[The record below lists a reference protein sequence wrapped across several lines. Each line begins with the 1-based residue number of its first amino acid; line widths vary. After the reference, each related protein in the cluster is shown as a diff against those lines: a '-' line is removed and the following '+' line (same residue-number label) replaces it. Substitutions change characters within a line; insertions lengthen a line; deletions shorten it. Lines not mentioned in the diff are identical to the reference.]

1 MLTSLAASL
10 MDKNLLDI
18 ICCPVTRLPLELLDA
33 SRLDT
38 LNAAIHSGGVQNA
51 SDEQVDDVIDEALI
65 SRDGRLVYPVRDGI
79 PVLLAEESIPW
90 SQVAS

>member
-1 MLTSLAASL
+1 
-10 MDKNLLDI
+10 MDNNLLDI

-33 SRLDT
+33 TRLDT
-38 LNAAIHSGGVQNA
+38 LNAAISNGAVHNA
-51 SDEQVDDVIDEALI
+51 SDEPVAETVAQALI

-90 SQVAS
+90 SQVAG